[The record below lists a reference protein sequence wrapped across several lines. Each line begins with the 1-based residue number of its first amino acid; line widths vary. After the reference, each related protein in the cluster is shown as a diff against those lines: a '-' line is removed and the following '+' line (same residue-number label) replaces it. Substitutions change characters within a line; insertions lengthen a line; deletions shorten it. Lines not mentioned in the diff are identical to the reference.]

1 MKDRTYE
8 IALNPKCDR
17 YQSGLASMMN
27 KSFHEKAES
36 VVIMT
41 SKARL
46 KVNEVLAQEI
56 YKPVTEKFK

>member
-27 KSFHEKAES
+27 KSFNKKAES